1 MKIRTKIF
9 LIISMPV
16 VSTAVIALLGLYSF
30 YHMRLTIGNVTA
42 LEADRATMIEGDR
55 DAYQAFIG
63 ELESVSADTVEKLE
77 NAKASFNENSAQAW
91 ERIKGPSERFTDD
104 MLSSFEI
111 FTIEYNSWS
120 GTSREVISLA
130 EKTIQ
135 GSLERDA
142 ALAEAEKNFT
152 SMRDVL
158 NELGEAVDGELS
170 GRLSAGRRR
179 DLENALSLV
188 LNGDRDAYQAYVSQI
203 ASFSAHTAEEMI
215 SLNDSNNENIDQ
227 TIERFR
233 ESALLM
239 GNKSAGMRKKFETY
253 FPVWETN
260 SRKILQIG
268 VEQIED
274 KIRIN
279 ELQEKSVIHFEKM
292 RNQID
297 VLGGFISSH
306 IEKATDDMF
315 NLIKRFTFL
324 YTIVFAVSFIL
335 STFLAYMFVNRIII
349 SINSVIKAMGQ
360 VASGDLTTV
369 VDINQSDEIGMMA
382 DSLREM
388 IDRLNNIVK
397 SIDAS
402 AANVT
407 SGSGEISGSAQ
418 QLSQGVSEQA
428 VNTEEVSSL
437 IEEIVSTIEQNS
449 ENAAQTEKIA
459 NQLAGDANKS
469 GESVEKTVSA
479 MKKIAEK
486 ISIVEEISRQTNL
499 LALNAAIE
507 AARAGEHGKGF
518 AVVASEVRKLAE
530 HSGNAAGEISELS
543 YTSVKVAEQMGE
555 LLTSLVPDIRKTAKL
570 VQEIS
575 ASSSEQ
581 KTGIEQINRSI
592 TQLNSIIQ
600 QNASSSEELAATS
613 EEMSSQAVSL
623 KEQVSF
629 FKTE

>member
-30 YHMRLTIGNVTA
+30 YQMRLTISNVTA

-63 ELESVSADTVEKLE
+63 ELESVSADTAEKLE
-77 NAKASFNENSAQAW
+77 NAKASFNENSSQAW

-104 MLSSFEI
+104 MLPSFEI
-111 FTIEYNSWS
+111 FSTEYNNWS
-120 GTSREVISLA
+120 GTSIEVISLA

-158 NELGEAVDGELS
+158 NELGEAVDSELS

-203 ASFSAHTAEEMI
+203 ASFSANTAEEMT

-239 GNKSAGMRKKFETY
+239 GTKSAGMRKKFETY

-268 VEQIED
+268 VEQIGD
-274 KIRIN
+274 KIRIR

-297 VLGGFISSH
+297 VLGGFISGH

-324 YTIVFAVSFIL
+324 YTVVFAVSFIL

-397 SIDAS
+397 SIDTS

-469 GESVEKTVSA
+469 GESVDRTVSA

-581 KTGIEQINRSI
+581 KAGIEQINRSI
-592 TQLNSIIQ
+592 NQLNSIIQ